1 MNTKII
7 TALVIGITLAGLTG
21 AASAC
26 QTTTS
31 DLYYQF
37 VHTVQGQGI
46 DIIDEMPVIT
56 SGAGWDV
63 GGGCNDENA
72 LIKNRLVGVTAKFNG
87 DNGGIYDA
95 TLTQTGSASITKRP
109 LDSEDDYEELEVFVG
124 KSQDLAVSGQFT
136 SVRAKFV
143 DEASVGVN
151 YYDPITN
158 NLPNVLS
165 VSDCGNCHATEES
178 KAIAGVYAAGD
189 AKISEASM
197 GTGSWTSLSAD
208 GWTGT
213 VIMDGGSSAY
223 SSFYGDSIVGNTPI
237 SSSSPAG
244 GSIKTYAGVGTTHTW
259 NSGCG
264 APTLP

>member
-7 TALVIGITLAGLTG
+7 VALVIATALVGLTG

-37 VHTVQGQGI
+37 VHTVEGQGI
-46 DIIDEMPVIT
+46 EIIDDMPAIN
-56 SGAGWDV
+56 SGAGWDI
-63 GGGCNDENA
+63 GGHCSDENA
-72 LIKNRLVGVTAKFNG
+72 LIKNTLVDVNAAFDG
-87 DNGGIYDA
+87 DNGGIYHA
-95 TLTQTGSASITKRP
+95 TLTQTGSASIIKRP
-109 LDSEDDYEELEVFVG
+109 LDSEDELEELEVSVG

-136 SVRAKFV
+136 EVVAEFADR
-143 DEASVGVN
+143 ASVGTN
-151 YYDPITN
+151 YYDPIMN
-158 NLPNVLS
+158 DPPNVLS
-165 VSDCGNCHATEES
+165 VSDCGNCHATEIS
-178 KAIAGVYAAGD
+178 KAIAGVSASGN

-237 SSSSPAG
+237 PSNSPAG
-244 GSIKTYAGVGTTHTW
+244 GSITTYASVGTTHTW
-259 NSGCG
+259 NSRCG